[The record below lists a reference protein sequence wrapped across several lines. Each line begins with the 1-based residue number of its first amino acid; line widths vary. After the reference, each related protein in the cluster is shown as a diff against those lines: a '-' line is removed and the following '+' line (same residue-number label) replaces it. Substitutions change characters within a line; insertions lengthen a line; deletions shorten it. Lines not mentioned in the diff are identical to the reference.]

1 MKKIEEM
8 TSYYKFTTP
17 KMDAEATKSNLGEKA
32 VAGSGE
38 PMVLGNKLVD
48 VLTKL
53 IDAIPKYIF
62 VGGGGVHLNQIR

>member
-1 MKKIEEM
+1 MSIDVTNTIESVCDEKIEEM

-38 PMVLGNKLVD
+38 PMVLGNQ
-48 VLTKL
+48 T
-53 IDAIPKYIF
+53 
-62 VGGGGVHLNQIR
+62 R